1 MAQHMTLLTH
11 DSWALQIL
19 EAPSLLPPKKKISQ
33 LQEFQVISKQ
43 VYLLLSFYNGCFF
56 EIS

>member
-1 MAQHMTLLTH
+1 MILLTH

-19 EAPSLLPPKKKISQ
+19 EAPSLLPTKKKISQ

-43 VYLLLSFYNGCFF
+43 ILFAVVFS
-56 EIS
+56 